1 MSKKPLETLSGV
13 GTKKAEKLR
22 KLQLDTFGDLLNH
35 FPVRYEDRRQVKSAM
50 EAKPDENIVIAAK
63 CIRKKVVMLSRNKK
77 EMMILTV
84 RDHYIEGEVLFFN
97 PQYIKGDFVEGESY
111 FFYGKVEK
119 QGPIFKMSQ
128 PDYAPIHQENFLQI
142 MPVYPL
148 TLGITN
154 KEMVRLQ
161 KMVQSQVL
169 HELDDLLPPMV
180 RTMYDLIAL
189 NEAYA
194 SIHFPKDKATFKK
207 ARRRL
212 VFQELFE
219 LQMRLILLKQREQVQ
234 HKMAYQMFEKYRQWF
249 FTLPFELTQAQKKVL
264 EDIENDVLSGRVMNR
279 LIQGDVGSG
288 KTIVAFSALYL
299 TVLNGEQGAL
309 MVPTA
314 LLAEQHYEAFQKLF
328 GGQVKAALLTSG
340 TKAKEK
346 RDIKAQL
353 AACDIDIIIGTH
365 ALIENDVIFN
375 KLGMVVTD
383 EQHRFGIKQRVR
395 ANQKGA
401 LPHVL
406 AMSAT
411 PIPRTLSLIL
421 YGDMDVST
429 IDVLPNGRKA
439 IKTHFVKKDKVEDLY
454 HFMEDAFKEGRQAYV
469 VCPLVEDSE
478 TLDLQSAT
486 AYYETLQKRFSTF
499 DVGLV
504 HGKMSAKEKDAVM
517 HRFKNG
523 EVQLLVSTTV
533 IEVGINVPNATIML
547 IANTERFGLA
557 QLHQLRGRVGRGSE
571 QSYCFL
577 LSDKLGRTSKERI
590 QTLISSNDGFEIAQ
604 KDLELRGPGEVFGLK
619 QHGLP
624 ELKLANLTSDKKTL
638 EETQKC
644 VKMIL
649 AEQKLGNTTFD
660 VLIETLRIKNLE
672 GFTL

>member
-50 EAKPDENIVIAAK
+50 EAKSDENIVIAAK

>member
-1 MSKKPLETLSGV
+1 MSKKPLELLSGV
-13 GTKKAEKLR
+13 GAKKAEKLK
-22 KLQLDTFGDLLNH
+22 KLQLETYDDLLNH
-35 FPVRYEDRRQVKSAM
+35 FPMRYEDRRQVKSAM
-50 EAKPDENIVIAAK
+50 EARPDESVVIEAK
-63 CIRKKVVMLSRNKK
+63 CIRKKVVMLSRNRK
-77 EMMILTV
+77 EMMVLTV
-84 RDHYIEGEVLFFN
+84 RDHYIEGEILYFN
-97 PQYIKGDFVEGESY
+97 PQYIKGDFQEGDSY
-111 FFYGKVEK
+111 YFYGKVEK
-119 QGPIFKMSQ
+119 QGAIFKMSQ
-128 PDYAPIHQENFLQI
+128 PDYAPSHHTHFLRI

-154 KEMVRLQ
+154 KEMIRLQ
-161 KMVQSQVL
+161 KMVQAQVL
-169 HELDDLLPPMV
+169 NEMDDLLPPMV
-180 RTMYDLIAL
+180 RTMYDLIPL
-189 NEAYA
+189 KEAYA
-194 SIHFPKDKATFKK
+194 SIHFPEDKAAYKK
-207 ARRRL
+207 ARKRL

-219 LQMRLILLKQREQVQ
+219 LQLRLILLKQREKIQ
-234 HKMAYQMFEKYRQWF
+234 HKAPYKMFEKYTQWF
-249 FTLPFELTQAQKKVL
+249 FTLPFERTVAQKKVL

-288 KTIVAFSALYL
+288 KTIVAFSAIYL

-314 LLAEQHYEAFQKLF
+314 LLAEQHYEAIQTLL
-328 GGQVKAALLTSG
+328 GCQLRTALLTSS
-340 TKAKEK
+340 TKAKDKREIKEK
-346 RDIKAQL
+346 L
-353 AACDIDIIIGTH
+353 ASGEIDVVIGTH
-365 ALIENDVIFN
+365 ALIENDVVFH

-383 EQHRFGIKQRVR
+383 EQHRFGIKQRVSV
-395 ANQKGA
+395 NQKGEM
-401 LPHVL
+401 PHVL

-429 IDVLPNGRKA
+429 IDVLPNGRKV

-454 HFMEDAFKEGRQAYV
+454 RFVEDAFKEGRQAYV

-486 AYYETLQKRFSTF
+486 AYYETLQERFRGF
-499 DVGLV
+499 EVGLV
-504 HGKMSAKEKDAVM
+504 HGKMPAKEKEEVM
-517 HRFKNG
+517 HRFKRG
-523 EVQLLVSTTV
+523 DIHLLVSTTV
-533 IEVGINVPNATIML
+533 IEVGINVPNATIMV

-577 LSDKLGRTSKERI
+577 LSDKLGQTSKERI
-590 QTLISSNDGFEIAQ
+590 QTLIASNDGFEIAQ
-604 KDLELRGPGEVFGLK
+604 KDLELRGPGEVFGLR

-624 ELKLANLTSDKKTL
+624 ELKLANLTADKKAL

-649 AEQKLGNTTFD
+649 AEQKLGNKTFD
-660 VLIETLRIKNLE
+660 VLIETLRLKNLE